1 MELINKYTTELRI
14 LPSQTD
20 YVNKLRYHETFNVF
34 MDLAN
39 RHAEILG
46 IDQKTFMDKGLFWLT
61 VKTRI
66 RFDRRPTMSESV
78 QAQTWPIKPSSVRSD
93 RCYRLLAENGVLA
106 EGRTEWAVMDL
117 NAGRLANLKELF
129 PQELVFNEESFS
141 IEDFPR
147 IMPCDDTFTLKNKYT
162 VISSDIDMGQHMNNV
177 AYVRALMG
185 MFSVQE
191 LKDMDIR
198 EITVIFKTSAHE
210 GDVLSMMYKKEGDI
224 LNCGLYFEDGRPS
237 LLAQIRIANA

>member
-1 MELINKYTTELRI
+1 MELINKYTTDLQI
-14 LPSQTD
+14 MPSQVD
-20 YVNKLRYHETFNVF
+20 YENRLRYHETFNVF

-46 IDQKTFMDKGLFWLT
+46 IDQNTLMNKGLFWLT

-66 RFDRRPTMSESV
+66 CFHRRPKMSDRI
-78 QAQTWPIKPSSVRSD
+78 QAQTWPVKPSSVRSD
-93 RCYRLLAENGVLA
+93 RCYRILDDDGLLA
-106 EGRTEWAVMDL
+106 EGRTEWAIMDM
-117 NAGRLANLKELF
+117 NTGRLANMKDMF
-129 PQELVFNEESFS
+129 PQELVFNEEPFS

-147 IMPCDDTFTLKNKYT
+147 IAACDETYTLKNKYI

-191 LKDMDIR
+191 LKEMDIR

-210 GDVLSMMYKKEGDI
+210 GDELSMKEKKTDAGYD
-224 LNCGLYFEDGRPS
+224 CGLFFGDGKPAV
-237 LLAQIRIANA
+237 LAQIVC

>member
-1 MELINKYTTELRI
+1 MELINKYTTDLQI
-14 LPSQTD
+14 MPSQVD
-20 YVNKLRYHETFNVF
+20 YENRLRYHETFNVF

-46 IDQKTFMDKGLFWLT
+46 IDQNTLMNKGLFWLT

-66 RFDRRPTMSESV
+66 CFHRRPKMSDRI
-78 QAQTWPIKPSSVRSD
+78 QAQTWPVKPSSVRSD
-93 RCYRLLAENGVLA
+93 RCYRILDDDGLLA
-106 EGRTEWAVMDL
+106 EGRTEWAIMDM
-117 NAGRLANLKELF
+117 NTGRLANMKDMF
-129 PQELVFNEESFS
+129 PQELVFNEEPFS

-147 IMPCDDTFTLKNKYT
+147 IAACDETYTLKSKYK

-210 GDVLSMMYKKEGDI
+210 GDVLSMLYKNEGDI

>member
-1 MELINKYTTELRI
+1 MELINKYTTDLQI
-14 LPSQTD
+14 MPSQVD
-20 YVNKLRYHETFNVF
+20 YENRLRYHETFNVF

-46 IDQKTFMDKGLFWLT
+46 IDQNTLMNKGLFWLT

-66 RFDRRPTMSESV
+66 CFRRRPKMSDRI
-78 QAQTWPIKPSSVRSD
+78 QAQTWPVKPSSVRSD
-93 RCYRLLAENGVLA
+93 RCYRILDDDGLLA
-106 EGRTEWAVMDL
+106 EGRTEWAIMDM
-117 NAGRLANLKELF
+117 NTGRLANMKDLF
-129 PQELVFNEESFS
+129 PQELVFNEEPFS

-147 IMPCDDTFTLKNKYT
+147 IAACDETYTLKNKYT

-191 LKDMDIR
+191 IKDMDIR

-210 GDVLSMMYKKEGDI
+210 GDVLSMLYKKEGDI

>member
-66 RFDRRPTMSESV
+66 RFDRRPTMSEIV

-93 RCYRLLAENGVLA
+93 RCYRLLDENGVLA

-177 AYVRALMG
+177 AYVRALTG
-185 MFSVQE
+185 MFSVEE
-191 LKDMDIR
+191 LKAMDIR

-210 GDVLSMMYKKEGDI
+210 NDVLSMMYKKEGNT
-224 LNCGLYFEDGRPS
+224 LNCGFYFKDGRPS
-237 LLAQIRIANA
+237 LLAQIVIANA

>member
-1 MELINKYTTELRI
+1 MELINKYTTELQI
-14 LPSQTD
+14 MPSQVD
-20 YVNKLRYHETFNVF
+20 YENRLRYHETFNVF

-46 IDQKTFMDKGLFWLT
+46 IDQNTLMNKGLFWLT

-66 RFDRRPTMSESV
+66 CFHRRPKMSDRI
-78 QAQTWPIKPSSVRSD
+78 QAQTWPVKPSSVRSD
-93 RCYRLLAENGVLA
+93 RCYRILDDDGLLA
-106 EGRTEWAVMDL
+106 EGRTEWAIMDM
-117 NAGRLANLKELF
+117 NTGRLANMKDMF
-129 PQELVFNEESFS
+129 PQELVFNEEPFS

-147 IMPCDDTFTLKNKYT
+147 IAACDETYTLKSKYT

-198 EITVIFKTSAHE
+198 EISVIFKTSAHE
-210 GDVLSMMYKKEGDI
+210 GDVLSMLYRKEGDI
-224 LNCGLYFEDGRPS
+224 LNCGLCFEDGRPS

>member
-1 MELINKYTTELRI
+1 MELINKYTTDLQI
-14 LPSQTD
+14 MPSQVD
-20 YVNKLRYHETFNVF
+20 YENRLRYHETFNVF

-46 IDQKTFMDKGLFWLT
+46 IDQNTLMNKGLFWLT

-66 RFDRRPTMSESV
+66 CFHRRPKMSDRI
-78 QAQTWPIKPSSVRSD
+78 QAQTWPVKPSSVRSD
-93 RCYRLLAENGVLA
+93 RCYRILDDDGLLA
-106 EGRTEWAVMDL
+106 EGRTEWAIMDM
-117 NAGRLANLKELF
+117 NTGRLANMKDMF
-129 PQELVFNEESFS
+129 PQELVFNEEPFS

-147 IMPCDDTFTLKNKYT
+147 IAACDETYTIKNKYT

-191 LKDMDIR
+191 LKEMDIR
-198 EITVIFKTSAHE
+198 KISVIFKTSAHE
-210 GDVLSMMYKKEGDI
+210 GDVLSMLYRKEGDI
-224 LNCGLYFEDGRPS
+224 LNCGLCFEDGRPS